1 VPSFDKQYVREWLDT
16 TDWDRTPPP
25 PDLPDDIVS
34 GTRNRYIEAYER
46 ITGESFDDYLAR
58 S

>member
-1 VPSFDKQYVREWLDT
+1 VREWLDT
-16 TDWDRTPPP
+16 TDWDKTAPA

-34 GTRNRYIEAYER
+34 GTRSRYIEAYER
-46 ITGESFDDYLAR
+46 ITGEPFADYLAR